1 MMQRTPLYVSAALL
15 FVALAGAIHAQ
26 GPATVWS
33 GVYTAEQAARGK
45 TAYDASCS
53 GCHGPYLEGFRTTG
67 SAKALAREP
76 FLDRWDGGT
85 VDELYHFIRENMP
98 KSTAAIRS
106 DGIPDATKLDIVAYI
121 LQVNEFPAGS
131 SPLTPSNMTGVLI
144 QSKGGIKTP
153 KNGMTVQAVGCVAQL
168 DGKWMLTKATEPV
181 RTRNDVLSAGAE
193 LEANAKKSGN
203 ATVELVDA
211 YPEPSA
217 FKGQKVEVKGLY
229 MAAAGKTPGI
239 NLLYLQKVANSC
251 D

>member
-1 MMQRTPLYVSAALL
+1 MQRLLSPTSIALL
-15 FVALAGAIHAQ
+15 LLAWAAAIGAQA
-26 GPATVWS
+26 PATVWS

-45 TAYDASCS
+45 TAYDANCS

-85 VDELYHFIRENMP
+85 VDELYQFIRDNMP

-106 DGIPDATKLDIVAYI
+106 DSVPDSAKVDIVAYI

-131 SPLTPSNMTGVLI
+131 SPLSPSNMAGVLI

-153 KNGMTVQAVGCVAQL
+153 KNGMTVQAVGCVAQI

-181 RTRNDVLSAGAE
+181 RTRNDALSSGAE

-211 YPEPSA
+211 YPEPAA
-217 FKGQKVEVKGLY
+217 FKGQKIEVKGLY
-229 MAAAGKTPGI
+229 LAGIGKPPGI
-239 NLLYLQKVANSC
+239 NLLDLQKVSNNC